1 MATSESRRENAAAGR
16 HVGRSVSR
24 RGKIMNRLRHPH
36 LVRLLG
42 VCTVDEP
49 IYVITELMV
58 HGSLRDYLRHDQGRG
73 ISTPV
78 SINMA
83 AQVGL
88 YM

>member
-1 MATSESRRENAAAGR
+1 
-16 HVGRSVSR
+16 
-24 RGKIMNRLRHPH
+24 MNRLRHPH

-42 VCTVDEP
+42 ICTVDEP

-58 HGSLRDYLRHDQGRG
+58 HGSLRDYLRHDQGRS